1 MPARPQS
8 ARSEASSSCASS
20 TAWSPPDDQPKFLK
34 PPPRLS
40 ARPFVPGAA
49 SFRMKESQL
58 LRGSLTF
65 KLTEDRAV
73 HRLQEHI
80 GVDRKRR
87 SELALDPGK
96 YDIRTMGTPTRPTWP
111 DAEGAGVA
119 YARTQRPKRDAR
131 AFSIS
136 YSPAMDKTTLY
147 ESTFAPPHRKS
158 VSARD
163 RFGKT
168 EPGAR
173 LGLYCVHAPSR
184 GGPDFG
190 TYNFASSFAKP
201 RPSLSRSMRIV
212 ISRTATGEFMPV
224 EAQKPVEAKKTY
236 GISPRSADQRRPRAA
251 TSEPP
256 RARPASA
263 RA

>member
-20 TAWSPPDDQPKFLK
+20 TAWSPPDDRPKFVK

-40 ARPFVPGAA
+40 ARPSVPAA
-49 SFRMKESQL
+49 AAFRMKESL
-58 LRGSLTF
+58 LLGGSLAF
-65 KLTEDRAV
+65 KLAEDRAV
-73 HRLQEHI
+73 HRFQEHI

-87 SELALDPGK
+87 SEVALDPGK
-96 YDIRTMGTPTRPTWP
+96 YDIPPMGRLPRPTWP

-119 YARTQRPKRDAR
+119 YARTQRFKRDAR

-173 LGLYCVHAPSR
+173 NGLYCVHAPSR
-184 GGPDFG
+184 GGPDLG
-190 TYNFASSFAKP
+190 RTTLRRAL
-201 RPSLSRSMRIV
+201 RSLGP
-212 ISRTATGEFMPV
+212 T
-224 EAQKPVEAKKTY
+224 
-236 GISPRSADQRRPRAA
+236 
-251 TSEPP
+251 
-256 RARPASA
+256 
-263 RA
+263 